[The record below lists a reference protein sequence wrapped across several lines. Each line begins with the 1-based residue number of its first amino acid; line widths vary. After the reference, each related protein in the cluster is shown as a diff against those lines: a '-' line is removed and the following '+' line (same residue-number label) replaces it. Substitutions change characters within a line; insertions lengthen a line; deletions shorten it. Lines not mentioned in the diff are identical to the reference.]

1 MEEDGIQELPIGE
14 VADAMG
20 VTIRTIRHY
29 EAVGLLGPAER
40 SYGGHRRYGEGDV
53 AQLRRIV
60 TLRRCGF
67 GLEAIRRLLDT
78 SSRDDALA
86 VAKRGLERAEVELDV
101 ARRLHTRMRQFAGLL
116 ESSQDES
123 IDKLIAEMET
133 EKMNV
138 TLDRISTGLGD
149 SGDTDLA
156 DGTRVPK
163 VDPVLAAVGATEELG
178 AEIGLALAE
187 AELSDRHRAWLER
200 MANDLFDIGSDLSSP
215 PSDGDGRPR
224 VGAEYVEWLEEASA
238 EANEGLSAI
247 DTFIV
252 RFESPAASHLNV
264 CRTVCRRA
272 ERSFFAVEDANPQI
286 GRYLNRLSDF
296 LFILARAE
304 AAGGEVGWRP
314 GGGADLVK
322 G

>member
-1 MEEDGIQELPIGE
+1 MEDGTQELPIGE
-14 VADAMG
+14 VAGAVG
-20 VTIRTIRHY
+20 VTVRAVRHY
-29 EAVGLLGPAER
+29 ETVGLLGPAER
-40 SYGGHRRYGEGDV
+40 SGGGHRRYGEGDL
-53 AQLRRIV
+53 AQLRRV
-60 TLRRCGF
+60 VALRRCGF
-67 GLEAIRRLLDT
+67 GLEAVRRLLDA

-86 VAKRGLERAEVELDV
+86 VAERQLERTEVELDV
-101 ARRLHTRMRQFAGLL
+101 ARRLQIRMRRFADLL

-138 TLDRISTGLGD
+138 NLDRISTGLGD
-149 SGDTDLA
+149 SGETDLA

-187 AELSDRHRAWLER
+187 AELADPRRAWLER
-200 MANDLFDIGSDLSSP
+200 VANDLFDIGSDLSSP
-215 PSDGDGRPR
+215 PSDSDGRPR
-224 VGAEYVEWLEEASA
+224 VGAEYVEWLDEASA

-247 DTFIV
+247 DTFV
-252 RFESPAASHLNV
+252 AWFESPPAARLNA

>member
-1 MEEDGIQELPIGE
+1 MEEDCTQELPIGE
-14 VADAMG
+14 LADAMG
-20 VTIRTIRHY
+20 VTVRTIRHY

-40 SYGGHRRYGEGDV
+40 SCGGHRRYGEGDV

-60 TLRRCGF
+60 ALRRCGF
-67 GLEAIRRLLDT
+67 GLGAIRRLLDA
-78 SSRDDALA
+78 SSRGDALA
-86 VAKRGLERAEVELDV
+86 VAVRQLERAEVELDV
-101 ARRLHTRMRQFAGLL
+101 ARRLHIRVRRFAGLL
-116 ESSQDES
+116 RSSQDES
-123 IDKLIAEMET
+123 IDSLIAEMET
-133 EKMNV
+133 ENMNV
-138 TLDRISTGLGD
+138 NLDQISTGLGD

-178 AEIGLALAE
+178 AEIGLVLAE
-187 AELSDRHRAWLER
+187 SELSGRHRAWLER
-200 MANDLFDIGSDLSSP
+200 VANDLFDIGSDLSSP
-215 PSDGDGRPR
+215 LSDRDGRPR

-247 DTFIV
+247 DTFIAW
-252 RFESPAASHLNV
+252 FQSSAAARLNA

-272 ERSFFAVEDANPQI
+272 ERSFFAVDDANPQI

-304 AAGGEVGWRP
+304 AAGEEVGWQP